1 MKYGTPE
8 YREWMRGERRKAK
21 ERKKVQAAVERQ
33 ARIEREN
40 SGKVVVVKQGSKCK
54 REVTVNGKSIGFAVR
69 DDFLRFGMS
78 GWRLRPHGAQSI
90 ECDSLNDLRQKAAE
104 VVI

>member
-21 ERKKVQAAVERQ
+21 ERRQAQAAVERQ
-33 ARIEREN
+33 ARLEREKA
-40 SGKVVVVKQGSKCK
+40 GKVVVVKQGSAYK
-54 REVTVNGKSIGFAVR
+54 REVTVNGESVGFALR
-69 DDFLRFGMS
+69 GSYGRFGMS
-78 GWRLRPHGAQSI
+78 GWYLRPHGCKSI

>member
-8 YREWMRGERRKAK
+8 YRAWMRVERQIAK
-21 ERKKVQAAVERQ
+21 EHRQAQAAAERQ

-40 SGKVVVVKQGSKCK
+40 SGKVVVVKRGDKCK

-78 GWRLRPHGAQSI
+78 EWRLLPHGAQSI